1 MVAPGKIMIQ
11 KIAVDEYDGVELSE
25 ETQDT
30 FGTVISIGRPQLK
43 MYFWWEIFLWWFG
56 KHPFPFKV
64 GSRVLVPR
72 GGRCHTLDG
81 KEFHIFNQDQIL
93 CNDQI

>member
-1 MVAPGKIMIQ
+1 MIAPGKIMIQ

-43 MYFWWEIFLWWFG
+43 MYFWWEILLYWFG

-64 GSRVLVPR
+64 GGSRPQRWEVSYLRRKGVSY
-72 GGRCHTLDG
+72 
-81 KEFHIFNQDQIL
+81 F
-93 CNDQI
+93 